1 MHRGDYMDKLPQMQ
15 FPDYIVIAVYFVT
28 IIFTGLY
35 FSRLVRKVKD
45 YFCAGSTMP
54 WWLAGT
60 SFYMASFTA
69 LFFVLYNEIAYVYGI
84 VALSYVWILTVCI
97 FISGMLLSIRWRRA
111 RTMTPIE
118 FMERRF
124 NKNVH
129 QIFVWAG
136 IPYRLLDNGLRIFT
150 TALVLT
156 LAMQNPFI
164 DFNRFVLI
172 TGLIMIAYTYL
183 GGQTA
188 VIITDFIQA
197 IIILIAVV
205 VLFFMIIV
213 RIDSIPSF
221 LSSMPEGFFHPA
233 RKPYDWIYLLCSC
246 FAIAVF
252 DYGACWPLVQKYNTT
267 RSEHDARKM
276 VYYVTI
282 LGLIMPAI
290 FIFPGLAAR
299 YLMPAIE
306 NTRTVYPVMFLTILP
321 VGLIG
326 FMIAALFSATLSTL
340 GSEFNTLSG
349 ILTRDFYKKI
359 INPDIS
365 ERCEILFGRFATIL
379 VGFSV
384 MAVAFALNSLK
395 TLNLMDI
402 MVRYFAAF
410 GPPLSIPIVSG
421 LLFRKF
427 NSRGVRWGVIG
438 GVFVGIGLQLSNV
451 LVTEKY
457 AQLMAANQKID
468 YWLRSGWTSIATLV
482 TIITVFLLMWLGTRA
497 KETSPD
503 EKKRVDEF
511 FTDIKKPFELDTT
524 HLPVFYP
531 FNIIS
536 FIVAVFGIT
545 MLAVSLIVLMFFHD
559 MHSFLVNAIV
569 GTVMLIGAGIMRMKS
584 RNFVY

>member
-1 MHRGDYMDKLPQMQ
+1 MEKLPQMQ

-28 IIFTGLY
+28 IIFTAFY
-35 FSRLVRKVKD
+35 FSRLIRKVKD

-60 SFYMASFTA
+60 SFYMATFTA

-84 VALSYVWILTVCI
+84 VALSYVWILTACI
-97 FISGMLLSIRWRRA
+97 FISGLLLSVRWRRA
-111 RTMTPIE
+111 RVMTPVE

-124 NKNVH
+124 DNNVH
-129 QIFVWAG
+129 QIIVWAG

-156 LAMQNPFI
+156 VAIQNPFI
-164 DFNRFVLI
+164 DFYRFVLI
-172 TGLIMIAYTYL
+172 IGLIMIAYTFL

-188 VIITDFIQA
+188 VIVTDFIQA
-197 IIILIAVV
+197 IIILIAIV
-205 VLFFMIIV
+205 VLFLMIIV
-213 RIDSIPSF
+213 RIDSIPTF
-221 LSSMPEGFFHPA
+221 LLSMPEGFFHLA

-246 FAIAVF
+246 FAIALF

-282 LGLIMPAI
+282 LGIIMPPI
-290 FIFPGLAAR
+290 FLFPGLAAR
-299 YLMPAIE
+299 YLVPVIE

-359 INPDIS
+359 INPNVS
-365 ERCEILFGRFATIL
+365 EKREILFGRFATIM

-384 MAVAFALNSLK
+384 IAVAFALNSLK

-438 GVFVGIGLQLSNV
+438 GVLVGIGLQMSNV
-451 LVTEKY
+451 IVTEKY
-457 AQLMAANQKID
+457 AQLMATNQTID
-468 YWLRSGWTSIATLV
+468 YWLRSGWTSIATIV
-482 TIITVFLLMWLGTRA
+482 TIFTVFLLMWVGT
-497 KETSPD
+497 KTKPTPPD
-503 EKKRVDEF
+503 EKKRADEF
-511 FTDIKKPFELDTT
+511 FTNIKQPFELDTT
-524 HLPVFYP
+524 QLPVFYP

-536 FIVAVFGIT
+536 FIVAVFGVT
-545 MLAVSLIVLMFFHD
+545 MIVVSLIILVVFHD
-559 MHSFLVNAIV
+559 MHSFLVNVIV
-569 GTVMLIGAGIMRMKS
+569 GMVMLILAGIMRMKS